1 MSGYLR
7 FLNDRWQLRPFNHYK
22 FVNNYIY
29 NVLHRPSHNET
40 PTFFPILEHIPRYLS
55 LIKIANILQKHTN
68 R

>member
-40 PTFFPILEHIPRYLS
+40 PTFFS
-55 LIKIANILQKHTN
+55 DS
-68 R
+68 